1 MKKPAIA
8 ALAIV
13 APMLIAG
20 AAMWVNAEPVAELD
34 AEVVADFHTWT
45 EQDPAY
51 EGGRSGCRRCHLKQ
65 YRSWE
70 KTPHAGAFEKLP
82 EESRDDAGCVKCHTT
97 GYGDPTG
104 FTNIEDTPTLA
115 GVGCEVCHGPGSAY
129 KDKKIMESRDDSVAA
144 GLLIPD
150 EQTCLACH
158 NSESPE
164 FPGSFDYEEM
174 KAAGV
179 HDIG

>member
-8 ALAIV
+8 VLAIV
-13 APMLIAG
+13 VPVLIAG
-20 AAMWVNAEPVAELD
+20 AAIWVNAEPVAEPE
-34 AEVVADFHTWT
+34 AEVVADFHTWV
-45 EQDPAY
+45 EEDPAY

-65 YRSWE
+65 YKSWE
-70 KTPHAGAFEKLP
+70 STPHAGAFEKLP
-82 EESRDDAGCVKCHTT
+82 EESRADAGCVKCHTT
-97 GYGDPTG
+97 GFGKPTG
-104 FTNIEDTPTLA
+104 FTSIADTPALA
-115 GVGCEVCHGPGSAY
+115 GVGCEVCHGPGSLY
-129 KDKKIMESRDDSVAA
+129 KDKEVMESRDDSVAA

-164 FPGSFDYEEM
+164 FPGTFDYEEM